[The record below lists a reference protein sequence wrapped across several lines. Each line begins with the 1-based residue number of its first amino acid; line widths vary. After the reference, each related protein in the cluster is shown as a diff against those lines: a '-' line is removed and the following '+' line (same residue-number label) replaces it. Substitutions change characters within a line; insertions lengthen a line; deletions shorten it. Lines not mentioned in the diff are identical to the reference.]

1 MLSIRPFAKPLLV
14 YICVTVLLIVV
25 YSAVFLLIMVDFE
38 GKSYTGVDAVYWTIT
53 TMTTQGLGDI
63 VFVSPEGRIF
73 SIVVELSGIILF
85 FALLRPI
92 AVALVIQSL
101 AERLPTKSRVK
112 DHVLITG
119 YSPMVETIIEE
130 LRERGLPYLIIDD
143 NTDTIRSLVERKVA
157 CIRGDPSDE
166 TTLRN
171 GQIALAQKVILNQS
185 DEKNAIIALV
195 ARKLT
200 RSDIISIVEDK
211 ANAVYLFYAG
221 ANKVV
226 SPKQLLGIDIG
237 RKAAMPV
244 THQLVGSTPLIG
256 NLRIFELPILTESGL
271 NGVSIAEAKLRERT
285 GATIVG
291 IWQGSK
297 VSFNPSPS
305 EIITDTTVLLL
316 IGTRRQLD
324 SARDL
329 SMCKLDG
336 AYCAIR
342 GHYIIAGYGTVG
354 QQASKVLRSNG
365 IEHII
370 ISKEHGDVI
379 GSSTDRAVLKEAG
392 ITEASTLLITVNND
406 IDVIY
411 TTLIARKL
419 NPQIDIM
426 CRAINLQSIQKL
438 YRAGAD
444 YVFAQP
450 VVAGQILAKFIEPSA
465 AARSRREVLLSE
477 DMKVIEY
484 PPSST
489 LVGKS
494 LKDLKIRS
502 RTGCTVL
509 AITRDGTTVP
519 NPDPDQVITEN
530 SLLTIIGTRD
540 QIRQFKNAYS

>member
-1 MLSIRPFAKPLLV
+1 MQDV
-14 YICVTVLLIVV
+14 
-25 YSAVFLLIMVDFE
+25 E
-38 GKSYTGVDAVYWTIT
+38 GKSYTGIDAVYWVVT

-63 VFVSPEGRIF
+63 VFVSPAGRAF
-73 SIVVELSGIILF
+73 SILVGLSGVILF
-85 FALLRPI
+85 FAILIPI

-101 AERLPTKSRVK
+101 TASLPTKSRAK
-112 DHVLITG
+112 NHILITG
-119 YSPMVETIIEE
+119 YSPMVDTIIEE
-130 LRERGLPYLIIDD
+130 LYERGLPYLVIDD
-143 NTDTIRSLVERKVA
+143 NADVIRSLIERKIA
-157 CIRGDPSDE
+157 CIYGDPSDE
-166 TTLRN
+166 ATLRN
-171 GQIALAQKVILNQS
+171 GQIGHAKKIILNQS
-185 DEKNAIIALV
+185 DEKNAIVALV

-200 RSDIISIVEDK
+200 RSDIIGIVEEK
-211 ANAVYLFYAG
+211 ANAVYLLYAG

-256 NLRIFELPILTESGL
+256 SLRIFELPILTESGL
-271 NGVSIAEAKLRERT
+271 NGVSIEDAKIRERA

-291 IWQGSK
+291 IWKGSK

-316 IGTRRQLD
+316 IGTRKQLNT
-324 SARDL
+324 AKEL

-336 AYCAIR
+336 TYCAIR
-342 GHYIIAGYGTVG
+342 GHYVIAGYGTVG
-354 QQASKVLRSNG
+354 QRASKVLRSNG

-370 ISKEHGDVI
+370 IDKMHGDVV

-392 ITEASTLLITVNND
+392 ITEASALLITVNND

-444 YVFAQP
+444 YVFSQP
-450 VVAGQILAKFIEPSA
+450 VVAGQILAKFIEPGPSA
-465 AARSRREVLLSE
+465 KSKREVLLSE

-484 PPSST
+484 PPSPA
-489 LVGKS
+489 LVGKN

-509 AITRDGTTVP
+509 AITWDGTTIP
-519 NPDPDQVITEN
+519 NPDPNQVITEN

-540 QIRQFKNAYS
+540 QIRQFKNTYS

>member
-1 MLSIRPFAKPLLV
+1 M
-14 YICVTVLLIVV
+14 YICVTALLIVV
-25 YSAVFLLIMVDFE
+25 YSVVFLALMQSVE
-38 GKSYTGVDAVYWTIT
+38 GKSFTGIDAVYWVVA

-63 VFVSPEGRIF
+63 VFVSPVGRIF
-73 SIVVELSGIILF
+73 STVVGLSGVILF
-85 FALLRPI
+85 FAILIPI

-101 AERLPTKSRVK
+101 TESLPTKSRAK
-112 DHVLITG
+112 DHILITG
-119 YSPMVETIIEE
+119 YNSMVETIIEE
-130 LRERGLPYLIIDD
+130 LHERELPYLIIDD
-143 NTDTIRSLVERKVA
+143 NPDVIRSLVERKIA
-157 CIRGDPSDE
+157 CICGDPSDE
-166 TTLRN
+166 TTLRY
-171 GQIALAQKVILNQS
+171 GQIAHAKKVILNQS
-185 DEKNAIIALV
+185 DERNAVVALV

-200 RSDIISIVEDK
+200 QSDIIGLVEDK
-211 ANAVYLFYAG
+211 GNAAYLFYAG

-256 NLRIFELPILTESGL
+256 SLRIFELPVLTESGL
-271 NGVSIAEAKLRERT
+271 NGLSIEDAKIRERT
-285 GATIVG
+285 GATVVG
-291 IWQGSK
+291 VWKGSK
-297 VSFNPSPS
+297 LSFNPAPS

-316 IGTRRQLD
+316 IGTRRQLN
-324 SARDL
+324 AAKEL

-336 AYCAIR
+336 SYCAIR
-342 GHYIIAGYGTVG
+342 GHYIIAGYGAVG

-370 ISKEHGDVI
+370 IDKTHGDVI

-392 ITEASTLLITVNND
+392 IAEASTLLITVNND

-419 NPQIDIM
+419 NPHIDIM
-426 CRAINLQSIQKL
+426 CRAINLQSIEKV

-444 YVFAQP
+444 YVFSQP
-450 VVAGQILAKFIEPSA
+450 VVAGQILAKFIEPDTA
-465 AARSRREVLLSE
+465 AKGKREVLLSE

-484 PPSST
+484 PPSSA
-489 LVGKS
+489 LIGKN

-509 AITRDGTTVP
+509 AITWDGTTIP
-519 NPDPDQVITEN
+519 NPSPDQVLTEN

-540 QIRQFKNAYS
+540 QIRQFKSTYGVG

>member
-1 MLSIRPFAKPLLV
+1 M
-14 YICVTVLLIVV
+14 V
-25 YSAVFLLIMVDFE
+25 YSVVFLVLMQSVE
-38 GKSYTGVDAVYWTIT
+38 GKPYTGIDAVYWVVA
-53 TMTTQGLGDI
+53 TMTTQGFGDI
-63 VFVSPEGRIF
+63 VFVSPVGRVF
-73 SIVVELSGIILF
+73 STVVGLSGVILF
-85 FALLRPI
+85 FAVLIPI

-101 AERLPTKSRVK
+101 AEALPTKSRAK
-112 DHVLITG
+112 DHILVTG
-119 YSPMVETIIEE
+119 YNSMVETIIEE
-130 LRERGLPYLIIDD
+130 LLERELPYLIIDD
-143 NTDTIRSLVERKVA
+143 NADVIRSLVERKIA
-157 CIRGDPSDE
+157 CIYGDPSDE
-166 TTLRN
+166 TTLRY
-171 GQIALAQKVILNQS
+171 GQIAHAKKVILNQS
-185 DEKNAIIALV
+185 DERNAVVALV

-200 RSDIISIVEDK
+200 QSDIIGLVEDK
-211 ANAVYLFYAG
+211 ANAAYLFYAG

-256 NLRIFELPILTESGL
+256 NLRIFELPVLAESGL
-271 NGVSIAEAKLRERT
+271 NGLSIEDAKIRERT

-291 IWQGSK
+291 IWKGSK
-297 VSFNPSPS
+297 LNFNPAPS
-305 EIITDTTVLLL
+305 EIITDATVLLL
-316 IGTRRQLD
+316 IGTRRQLN
-324 SARDL
+324 AAKEL

-336 AYCAIR
+336 SYCVIR
-342 GHYIIAGYGTVG
+342 GHYIIAGYGAVG

-370 ISKEHGDVI
+370 IDKTHGDVI

-392 ITEASTLLITVNND
+392 ITGASTLLITVNND

-419 NPQIDIM
+419 NPHIDIM
-426 CRAINLQSIQKL
+426 CRALNLQSTEKL

-444 YVFAQP
+444 YVFSQP
-450 VVAGQILAKFIEPSA
+450 VVAGQILAKFIEPGKA
-465 AARSRREVLLSE
+465 EKGKREVLLSE

-484 PPSST
+484 PPSSA
-489 LVGKS
+489 LIGKN

-509 AITRDGTTVP
+509 AITWDGTTIP
-519 NPDPDQVITEN
+519 NPSPDQVLTEN

-540 QIRQFKNAYS
+540 QIRQFKSTYAVG